1 MNDEDSQ
8 EIKTILVGM
17 SGTGK
22 TNIIN
27 AMTNQPFDSNKI
39 STLTSTFIEKV
50 IEINKKQYRIELW
63 DTAGQE
69 KYKSLT
75 KIFLKDSKIV
85 IFVYDI
91 TTQES
96 FEEVNYW
103 VTTVKEILGEE
114 PVYGLVG
121 NKKDLYMNEE
131 IDEDTGRNKADEIGA
146 LFKLTSA
153 KSERGAI
160 NDYLV
165 ELLEEYLRRN
175 GENIKVQPRRQT
187 IESSLS
193 INYSKRRDKSS
204 QSSKCCT

>member
-153 KSERGAI
+153 KTERGAI

-193 INYSKRRDKSS
+193 INYSKRRDKNS

>member
-153 KSERGAI
+153 KTERGAI

>member
-39 STLTSTFIEKV
+39 STLTSTFMEKV

-131 IDEDTGRNKADEIGA
+131 IDEDTGRNKANEIGA

-153 KSERGAI
+153 KTERGAI

>member
-1 MNDEDSQ
+1 M
-8 EIKTILVGM
+8 
-17 SGTGK
+17 
-22 TNIIN
+22 
-27 AMTNQPFDSNKI
+27 PCWNK
-39 STLTSTFIEKV
+39 
-50 IEINKKQYRIELW
+50 
-63 DTAGQE
+63 DTAWQE
-69 KYKSLT
+69 QYKALT
-75 KIFLKDSKIV
+75 KIFINDSKIV

-103 VTTVKEILGEE
+103 VTTVKEILGES

-121 NKKDLYMNEE
+121 NKKDLYMKEE

-153 KSERGAI
+153 KTERGAI

-187 IESSLS
+187 IESSMS
-193 INYSKRRDKSS
+193 INYSKRRDKNS

>member
-131 IDEDTGRNKADEIGA
+131 IDEDTGRNKANEIGA

-153 KSERGAI
+153 KTERGAI

>member
-1 MNDEDSQ
+1 
-8 EIKTILVGM
+8 M
-17 SGTGK
+17 SGAEK

-39 STLTSTFIEKV
+39 STLTSTFIEKIIV
-50 IEINKKQYRIELW
+50 INKKKYSIELW

-91 TTQES
+91 TTEES
-96 FEEVNYW
+96 FEEVNFW
-103 VTTVKEILGEE
+103 VTTVKEILGES

-121 NKKDLYMNEE
+121 NKKDLYMNEK

-153 KSERGAI
+153 KTERGAI

-187 IESSLS
+187 IESSMS
-193 INYSKRRDKSS
+193 ITYSKRRDKNS

>member
-1 MNDEDSQ
+1 MNDEDCN

-50 IEINKKQYRIELW
+50 IEINKKKYSIELW

-103 VTTVKEILGEE
+103 VTTVKEILGES

-121 NKKDLYMNEE
+121 NKKDLYMKEE

-153 KSERGAI
+153 KTERGAI

-187 IESSLS
+187 IESSMS
-193 INYSKRRDKSS
+193 INYSKRRDKNS

>member
-1 MNDEDSQ
+1 MNDEDCH

-39 STLTSTFIEKV
+39 STLTSSFIEKY
-50 IEINKKQYRIELW
+50 IEINKKKYHIELW

-75 KIFLKDSKIV
+75 KIFIKDSKIV

-91 TTQES
+91 TTKKS
-96 FEEVNYW
+96 FEEVDYW
-103 VTTVKEILGEE
+103 VNIVKEILGDS

-121 NKKDLYMNEE
+121 NKKDLYINEE
-131 IDEDTGRNKADEIGA
+131 IDEDTGRDKADEIGA

-153 KSERGAI
+153 KNERAAI

-165 ELLEEYLRRN
+165 DLLEEYLRRN
-175 GENIKVQPRRQT
+175 GEDIKLQPRRQT
-187 IESSLS
+187 IENSCS
-193 INYSKRRDKSS
+193 INYIKKKDKNN
-204 QSSKCCT
+204 QSNKCCI